1 MNGQIRRK
9 DRDTIIQALSAG
21 VVPRAG
27 LRHIQVGRKQE
38 VEALMRDLDRIADA
52 GGALRFVIGE
62 YGAGKTFFLSL
73 IRLVALEKRL
83 VTIQADLAP
92 DRRLYA
98 TGGQARALYA
108 EGMRNL
114 ATRNRPEGGAL
125 ANVVEVFV
133 TRARDDAEKNGSTP
147 DKEIRSRLA
156 ELREFVGGYDFA
168 EVVGFYWRAAED
180 GDDDKKN
187 AALRWLR
194 GEYTTRTD
202 AKAALG
208 VRTFVDDTSIY
219 DHWKILA
226 QFVRLAGYAGL
237 LILLDE
243 LAILHKLQSAKAR
256 EGNYD
261 QILRILNDV
270 LQGNCSGLGFVF
282 GGTPEFLLDTR
293 RGLYSYPALQSRLAA
308 NPFATEGRI
317 DFSGPILRLPS
328 LTREELYVLLAAIRN
343 VFAEGDEKAYLVP
356 DEALEAFMTHCEERI
371 GESYFRTP
379 RTTIKQFVSFMSVL
393 EQNRGTEWRDLIG
406 EVAVERDTPGDTAD
420 IVDEGKDGDLATF
433 RL

>member
-1 MNGQIRRK
+1 MNGQIRRR
-9 DRDTIIQALSAG
+9 DRDTIIQALAAG

-38 VEALMRDLDRIADA
+38 VEAMMRDLDRIAD
-52 GGALRFVIGE
+52 GGGSLRFVIGE
-62 YGAGKTFFLSL
+62 YGAGKTFFLNL
-73 IRLVALEKRL
+73 VRLVALEKRL
-83 VTIQADLAP
+83 VTVQADLAP

-156 ELREFVGGYDFA
+156 DLREFVGGYDFA
-168 EVVGFYWRAAED
+168 EVVAVYWRATEE

-194 GEYTTRTD
+194 GEYTTKTD
-202 AKAALG
+202 TKSALG

-226 QFVRLAGYAGL
+226 HFVRLAGYAGL
-237 LILLDE
+237 LVLLDE
-243 LAILHKLQSAKAR
+243 LAIVHKLQSAKAR

-270 LQGNCSGLGFVF
+270 LQGNCSGLGFLF

-293 RGLYSYPALQSRLAA
+293 RGLYSYPALQSRLAV
-308 NPFATEGRI
+308 NPFATESRV
-317 DFSGPILRLPS
+317 DFSGPIIRLPN
-328 LTREELYVLLAAIRN
+328 LTREELYVLLANIRN
-343 VFAEGDEKAYLVP
+343 IFAEGDEKAYLVP
-356 DEALEAFMTHCEERI
+356 DEALEAFMMHCEERI
-371 GESYFRTP
+371 GEAYFRTP
-379 RTTIKQFVSFMSVL
+379 RTTIKQFVSFMNVL

-406 EVAVERDTPGDTAD
+406 EVAVERDIPEHAGD